1 MTETPDDHGW
11 RADAACLE
19 YPAEMWF
26 PETGDPAHDAR
37 RICSGCP
44 VKTECLLF
52 ALEHKT
58 EFGIF
63 GGLGYK
69 QRVKLNGAAA

>member
-1 MTETPDDHGW
+1 MSRANDDDLDW

-26 PETGDPAHDAR
+26 PENGAGGWPAR
-37 RICSGCP
+37 KICRACP
-44 VKTECLLF
+44 VKTQCLAF
-52 ALEHKT
+52 ALDEAP

-63 GGLGYK
+63 GGLGGR
-69 QRVKLNGAAA
+69 QRAQLRGAA